1 MAGYRYSTCMASW
14 VRTLTVAAQEELR
27 PWSHASPA
35 GCKQFY
41 SFSSSVSFI
50 TRAGGLAALVPRGMA
65 GPRGRPGRGAPK
77 RGDPRRGRGSLK
89 KTTGPLFESPRPPFS
104 PQHRTRTDAFTA
116 VIGLLRRFAANSA
129 LKTVSDIY
137 IFTKE
142 CIHLHYA
149 TFSKIP
155 ILTNIRA
162 GPDGPGSLG
171 WRGAD
176 FARGRGARGAGRRP
190 PATLPTLV
198 RRGAR
203 CAGSRRARDHIS

>member
-1 MAGYRYSTCMASW
+1 MYGFLGPYINCCGAG
-14 VRTLTVAAQEELR
+14 
-27 PWSHASPA
+27 
-35 GCKQFY
+35 
-41 SFSSSVSFI
+41 
-50 TRAGGLAALVPRGMA
+50 RAAALVPRLASGVQAVLQLLEFRIFHHARRRTRGPGPAGDGGAA
-65 GPRGRPGRGAPK
+65 GPPGSRGAK
-77 RGDPRRGRGSLK
+77 TRRPPAGSRAAK
-89 KTTGPLFESPRPPFS
+89 KTTGPLFENPKPPFS
-104 PQHRTRTDAFTA
+104 PQHRTRTDAITA

-129 LKTVSDIY
+129 LKFVSDIY

-171 WRGAD
+171 SRGAD

-190 PATLPTLV
+190 PGTLPTLV

-203 CAGSRRARDHIS
+203 CAGSRRARDHCS